1 MPRGST
7 NGFQLKDSLNGYGR
21 FTSGY
26 WMRLSDKRAASSQGF
41 VLLLVVH
48 VLLSASV
55 WEADALAVADT
66 DGLEVTVEPGG
77 GIRATAHPLF
87 PAKPEVIQAL
97 LADYSHWPD
106 LFEVRMRVA
115 EQTIREGVATIDLRI
130 EHPLMPGEHRLVTE
144 SRRLPNGGL
153 VTDLKGGDFKRYH
166 RVWMFEPAGAGNQT
180 RAAFELVIEI
190 ESMVPDWLVAI
201 AMRQELEAHFRIVK
215 QKALEQSKR

>member
-1 MPRGST
+1 
-7 NGFQLKDSLNGYGR
+7 
-21 FTSGY
+21 
-26 WMRLSDKRAASSQGF
+26 MRLLDKRATAPQGF
-41 VLLLVVH
+41 VLLLALQM
-48 VLLSASV
+48 LLFV
-55 WEADALAVADT
+55 PLWEADALAVADT
-66 DGLEVTVEPGG
+66 DGLEVKAEPGG
-77 GIRATAHPLF
+77 GIRATAHPTF

-115 EQTIREGVATIDLRI
+115 ELTIREGVATIDLRI
-130 EHPLMPGEHRLVTE
+130 EHPLLPGEHRLVTE
-144 SRRLPNGGL
+144 SRSVPNGGL

-166 RVWMFEPAGAGNQT
+166 RVWMLEPAGAGNQT

-215 QKALEQSKR
+215 QKALEHSKQ

>member
-1 MPRGST
+1 
-7 NGFQLKDSLNGYGR
+7 
-21 FTSGY
+21 
-26 WMRLSDKRAASSQGF
+26 MRLLDKRAASSQGL
-41 VLLLVVH
+41 VLLLAFH
-48 VLLSASV
+48 MLLFV
-55 WEADALAVADT
+55 PPWEADALAVADT
-66 DGLEVTVEPGG
+66 DGLEVKAEPGG
-77 GIRATAHPLF
+77 GIRATAHPIF

-115 EQTIREGVATIDLRI
+115 ELTIRDGVATIDLRI

-144 SRRLPNGGL
+144 SRSVPNGGL

-166 RVWMFEPAGAGNQT
+166 RVWMLEPAGAGNQT

-215 QKALEQSKR
+215 QKALEHSKQ